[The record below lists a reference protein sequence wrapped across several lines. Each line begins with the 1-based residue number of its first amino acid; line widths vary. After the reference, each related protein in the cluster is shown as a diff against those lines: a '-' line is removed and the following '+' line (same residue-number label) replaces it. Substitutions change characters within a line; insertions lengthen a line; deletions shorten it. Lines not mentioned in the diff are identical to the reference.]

1 MEIYPVAHIENDF
14 KEKFGIPNQ
23 SGITAGM
30 LSRVVFEEGY
40 RDPQALRGIDGFSH
54 IWLIW
59 EFSKNRSRG
68 FSPTVRPPAL
78 GGNERMGVFA
88 TRSPNRPNPIGMS
101 SVRLVEAVTEGPGAP
116 YLTVA
121 GADLMDGTPIYD
133 IKPYI
138 RRDCHPEA
146 HEGFNSVQRPRLS
159 VSFLEGGE
167 GLDMLSPEE
176 AGRIR
181 EVLSFDPRPA
191 YQEDPERVY
200 GMRFGEYNF
209 RFRIEGTSLTLISAE
224 RADEQEETWERE

>member
-1 MEIYPVAHIENDF
+1 
-14 KEKFGIPNQ
+14 
-23 SGITAGM
+23 M
-30 LSRVVFEEGY
+30 LWLFNSIISHY
-40 RDPQALRGIDGFSH
+40 ISH
-54 IWLIW
+54 IKWKT
-59 EFSKNRSRG
+59 KNIR
-68 FSPTVRPPAL
+68 
-78 GGNERMGVFA
+78 
-88 TRSPNRPNPIGMS
+88 IGMS

-146 HEGFNSVQRPRLS
+146 HEGFNSLQRPRLS
-159 VSFLEGGE
+159 VSFLEGDE
-167 GLDMLSPEE
+167 GLDRLSPEE

-200 GMRFGEYNF
+200 GMRFGAYNF

-224 RADEQEETWERE
+224 RADQQEETWERE